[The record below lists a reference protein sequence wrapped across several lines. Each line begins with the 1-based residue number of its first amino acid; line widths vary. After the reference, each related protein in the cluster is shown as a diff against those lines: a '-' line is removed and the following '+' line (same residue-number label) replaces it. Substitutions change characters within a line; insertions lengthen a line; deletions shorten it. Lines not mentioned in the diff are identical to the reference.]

1 MRLSTKVEHL
11 VSQLIAKG
19 VARAACT
26 DPADHI
32 YPHGYS
38 RCPTAHHDRA
48 TGCIQQ
54 LPNQPRPAAG
64 RHVMRSTAATI
75 KRTSHDG
82 EATLAPALLEE
93 GSPGDLEGTTYGE
106 YMPSN
111 VCLWFASF
119 AFLDARHGRDILPF
133 SFWFSNSVLTSGISY
148 GATSSNK
155 HWNSGRTQ
163 TSYKPLQGRPYVHQL
178 PQQRGKQRRLQRR
191 RGRSGLSM
199 LQLLF
204 STAICMD
211 FRSISSYL
219 SKRTLRYSYIPEASA
234 LFRCI
239 YVKRPPQ
246 HAAGSPGPKSGR
258 VDYNIIGNATTSP
271 SDFT

>member
-1 MRLSTKVEHL
+1 M
-11 VSQLIAKG
+11 IA
-19 VARAACT
+19 
-26 DPADHI
+26 
-32 YPHGYS
+32 
-38 RCPTAHHDRA
+38 TA
-48 TGCIQQ
+48 T
-54 LPNQPRPAAG
+54 
-64 RHVMRSTAATI
+64 MTTAATATI
-75 KRTSHDG
+75 ERTHTRSDSTNNTGIHNIANSSDNGPPSRGTGGESHYIHNG
-82 EATLAPALLEE
+82 
-93 GSPGDLEGTTYGE
+93 
-106 YMPSN
+106 
-111 VCLWFASF
+111 
-119 AFLDARHGRDILPF
+119 
-133 SFWFSNSVLTSGISY
+133 SY

-178 PQQRGKQRRLQRR
+178 PQQRGKQRHLQRR

-258 VDYNIIGNATTSP
+258 VDYNIIGNATTSL